1 MRHTQHPGIFLSPP
15 REEFITIAIDVSA
28 QFTVRTALLSQVS
41 VCSCICVVSPK
52 QTTEVSI
59 LNTDHQQNTAH
70 VRPRNANH
78 EPRTQG
84 SLAQRLRPRVETC
97 LSGASPV
104 WRTYTETSAWYLA
117 FTASLPQSFHIH
129 PVFLSILQGGVF
141 PYHTKHAGYPAGC
154 TYR

>member
-41 VCSCICVVSPK
+41 VCPCICVVSPK

-59 LNTDHQQNTAH
+59 LRIQHTYARETQTT
-70 VRPRNANH
+70 NH
-78 EPRTQG
+78 SRTQG

-97 LSGASPV
+97 LSGVSPV
-104 WRTYTETSAWYLA
+104 CRTYTETSAWYLA
-117 FTASLPQSFHIH
+117 FTASLPQSFRIH